1 MISLTARQARRFLLL
16 HHGLLGP
23 HRFTGK
29 DGALA
34 FVRQAGCIQFDPV
47 NVCGRNA
54 ELTLLSRVK
63 GFAPDTLDA
72 LLYTDRALIDYPD
85 KNLAILPVEDWPYM
99 ERYRARAR
107 RGGREFPGLA
117 RMNGCGEVAWE
128 ENQPQSNEP

>member
-1 MISLTARQARRFLLL
+1 MIWLTARQARRFLLL

-23 HRFTGK
+23 HRFAGK

-47 NVCGRNA
+47 NICGRNA
-54 ELTLLSRVK
+54 ELTLQSRVK
-63 GFAPDTLDA
+63 GFTRNTLDA
-72 LLYTDRALIDYPD
+72 LLYEDRALIDYPD

-107 RGGREFPGLA
+107 ACGAQFEGLA
-117 RMNGCGEVAWE
+117 ALEA
-128 ENQPQSNEP
+128 